1 MGRRHVHA
9 VRPQFRPRP
18 DTPLVI
24 LVVVV
29 GVGGFLCPLH
39 QAVPIKAAAVIK
51 RLAEW
56 Q

>member
-24 LVVVV
+24 LVVVFF
-29 GVGGFLCPLH
+29 FLCPLH